1 MKNTCK
7 MFLNSVMV
15 DIVARFYNISKVLG
29 VTEAKNHL

>member
-7 MFLNSVMV
+7 MFFNSVVV
-15 DIVARFYNISKVLG
+15 DTVAHFYISKVLG